1 MSSEKII
8 FMIIFVVKCLKGFGW
23 NNVGPASQTVAK
35 HYLTIGPMYRFIWV
49 VAFLAMGDESGT
61 CIAIA
66 AMLCLKAGLCI
77 QNAGL
82 LFGHGQT
89 HLINIG

>member
-1 MSSEKII
+1 
-8 FMIIFVVKCLKGFGW
+8 
-23 NNVGPASQTVAK
+23 
-35 HYLTIGPMYRFIWV
+35 MYRFIWV